1 MTATCGGADGGES
14 MTVACG
20 GADGGESMTVA
31 CGGADGGESM
41 TVACGGA
48 DGGESVSAKAELA
61 TAQPATKAI
70 RLTFIVFT
78 PIKLLMSAAVRDPE
92 IRLPAQVKATPRREF
107 PHGSATMYA

>member
-20 GADGGESMTVA
+20 GADGGESVR
-31 CGGADGGESM
+31 
-41 TVACGGA
+41 
-48 DGGESVSAKAELA
+48 AKAELA

-78 PIKLLMSAAVRDPE
+78 PVIVLTSAAMRDPY
-92 IRLPAQVKATPRREF
+92 IRLPAQVKATARREF
-107 PHGSATMYA
+107 PHASVTMYA